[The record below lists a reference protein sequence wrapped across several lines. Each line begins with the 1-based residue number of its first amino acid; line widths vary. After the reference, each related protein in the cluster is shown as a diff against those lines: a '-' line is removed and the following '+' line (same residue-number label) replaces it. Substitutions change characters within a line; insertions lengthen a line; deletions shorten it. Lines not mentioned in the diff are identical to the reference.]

1 MKLLQILAYPF
12 SVLYGVG
19 VWLRNK
25 LYDWGILS
33 IHEFDI
39 SVISVGNLTTGGT
52 GKTPHTEYLVN
63 LLKNNYKIAILSRGY
78 KRFTSGFML
87 VENHSTVYQV
97 GDEPLQFKR
106 KFPEIIVAVDEKRA
120 RGINKLKELY
130 PDLGIVLLDDAF
142 QHRSVKPEINI
153 LLTDYSKLYLEDFV
167 IPSGNLREFAFE
179 SKRADII
186 IVTKTPTVLSPIDR
200 RRIKVDINPAT
211 YQRLFFSHILYGG
224 AVPFTASAK
233 NYSTSDVQS
242 FSCCLLITG
251 IAKPEQL
258 IFHLRRFY
266 REINHVE
273 YPDHHVFSK
282 YDIERIRKQF
292 NDMFSS
298 NKVIITTEKDAMRL
312 LLPDIFPLLQD
323 LPIFYIP
330 ISVQFHD
337 KDGSEFNEYI
347 LKYVN
352 ANKNVRK
359 FSEKFKHHKS

>member
-12 SVLYGVG
+12 SIFYGIA

-25 LYDWGILS
+25 MYDWGIFS

-39 SVISVGNLTTGGT
+39 SVIAVGNLAVGGT

-78 KRFTSGFML
+78 KRFTSGFL
-87 VENHSTVYQV
+87 IVEKDSSVYQV

-106 KFPEIIVAVDEKRA
+106 KFPDIIVAVDEKRA
-120 RGINKLKELY
+120 RGIKKLKELF
-130 PDLGIVLLDDAF
+130 PDIGIVLLDDAF
-142 QHRSVKPEINI
+142 QHRAVKPEINI
-153 LLTDYSKLYLEDFV
+153 LLTDYSKLYIEDFV

-200 RRIKVDINPAT
+200 RRIKVDIHQT
-211 YQRLFFSHILYGG
+211 SYQRLFFSHIIYED
-224 AVPFTASAK
+224 AVPFTDAAK
-233 NYSTSDVQS
+233 KITPAEVQS
-242 FSCCLLITG
+242 YSCCLLITG

-258 IFHLRRFY
+258 MFHLRRFY
-266 REINHVE
+266 REINHVD

-292 NDMFSS
+292 NDIFSS

-337 KDGSEFNEYI
+337 KDGIDFNEYI

-359 FSEKFKHHKS
+359 FSEKFKHHKP